1 MKIEFLR
8 NTSVRGQAF
17 EVADV
22 ADLEDDDALNMI
34 NMGKARLADNSKKVK
49 NKAVATKKKSTA
61 TTKRKAP
68 AKKKAAK
75 K

>member
-17 EVADV
+17 EIGEVS
-22 ADLEDDDALNMI
+22 DLEDDDALEMV
-34 NMGKARLADNSKKVK
+34 NMGKARLADNSKKIK

-61 TTKRKAP
+61 TTTRKAP